1 MSDAQAPAQ
10 SPAAPATA
18 TPSAPQPQ
26 AASAAPTNATPPAAA
41 PQAQAPV
48 VVNVQAPAVPAAPAV
63 SPPANA
69 SPAVDEPPQ
78 EGKEPGWLKDR
89 LARTERAVLKRFG
102 VENEDEVKAAIA
114 AHRAKVE
121 ADKTI
126 EQKRVEAEQ
135 ALAAERSRST
145 SLLSVLQSQ
154 ADAEMA
160 KITPAQQTAV
170 IALAGDDPAK
180 RLSTIIALRP
190 TWAAPVA
197 PAAPSVAVPPAA
209 APAAAPA
216 QDAAPMVQ
224 VIRLPDGRLAQV
236 IDASAPSPAATPTAT
251 PAAAAPVVTQ
261 ATPPTN
267 VSTAPPPGGPPAQA
281 ATETTV
287 LGKHESLS
295 KMHPT
300 AGAIYARQNAARLER
315 ELKKS

>member
-1 MSDAQAPAQ
+1 MSDVQAPAQ
-10 SPAAPATA
+10 SPAAPATTSTA
-18 TPSAPQPQ
+18 IPTQ
-26 AASAAPTNATPPAAA
+26 AAPAAPTNATPPAAA

-48 VVNVQAPAVPAAPAV
+48 VVNVQAPAAAPPAAPA
-63 SPPANA
+63 ANA
-69 SPAVDEPPQ
+69 APPVEEPPQ

-89 LARTERAVLKRFG
+89 LARAEKAALKRLG
-102 VENEDEVKAAIA
+102 VDSEDEAKAALA
-114 AHRAKVE
+114 AHKAKQEE
-121 ADKTI
+121 AKSI
-126 EQKRVEAEQ
+126 ELKRVEAEQ
-135 ALAAERSRST
+135 ALAAERSRAT
-145 SLLSVLQSQ
+145 SLLSVVQSQ

-160 KITPAQQTAV
+160 KITPAQQAAV

-197 PAAPSVAVPPAA
+197 PAAPSVAAPPAA

-224 VIRLPDGRLAQV
+224 VIRLPDGRLAQI
-236 IDASAPSPAATPTAT
+236 IDASAPSPAVAPTAP

-300 AGAIYARQNAARLER
+300 AGALYARANAARLER